1 MIGTRPLTPNSA
13 GITGPMNINAVI
25 AHLVEMT
32 PPQRKQFAQMHMDDP
47 MMLSAAKYVDTQI
60 AKQAQSLAAQAT
72 GAAPPPVNQQ
82 VVAQMSPQPPVRQTA
97 PQPQAAPQDESQP
110 MPEDTG
116 IAQLPAQNM
125 PGQYAAGGIVA
136 FAKGGVSDALAVID
150 QNMPDP
156 RVSLEGFNRFNGSMT
171 DYLNARQK
179 AISAVKSN
187 FEQPNPEVLKAYES
201 VYGRRPAGAAPEAPA
216 KPAAIAPAV
225 VPVVPRVEK
234 APSAPP
240 EKVEAAPKEKKGIE
254 QLRADKI
261 STSNIPAVAPTVQ
274 ASSAPAASGLDYN
287 AAFSSALKAEGNPR
301 DNLPPEINEIADL
314 TKAQGE
320 KEAAAAE
327 KRGAGL
333 KALVDARNERL
344 AGREARVAQE
354 ENMNPFMS
362 LLTAGLSTMQSKG
375 KGLAGIAEGSQAGV
389 AQYMAEA
396 KYTTAQRQKLED
408 ARDALEDLK
417 FNQENMTEKER
428 LAAQNTIAQGAITAK
443 KATVEH
449 IAHKE
454 DINLKTAG
462 HKFDAMVQ
470 RDIETQREGS
480 AERLEG
486 QRQQFQLGLNA
497 QQQAHQE
504 RLAIAQMNNALKA
517 AGISAS
523 APLATKLEFLKK
535 IGAAPEDSALYK
547 GYMLTEQADKEPRMY
562 AEYQKLATDDM
573 KGPAFVQ
580 RFPTFEAFKAGM
592 SSTGGGGTI
601 NKAGWGQAV
610 KN

>member
-1 MIGTRPLTPNSA
+1 
-13 GITGPMNINAVI
+13 
-25 AHLVEMT
+25 
-32 PPQRKQFAQMHMDDP
+32 
-47 MMLSAAKYVDTQI
+47 
-60 AKQAQSLAAQAT
+60 
-72 GAAPPPVNQQ
+72 
-82 VVAQMSPQPPVRQTA
+82 
-97 PQPQAAPQDESQP
+97 
-110 MPEDTG
+110 
-116 IAQLPAQNM
+116 
-125 PGQYAAGGIVA
+125 
-136 FAKGGVSDALAVID
+136 
-150 QNMPDP
+150 
-156 RVSLEGFNRFNGSMT
+156 MT
-171 DYLNARQK
+171 DYLNTRQK
-179 AISAVKSN
+179 AINAVKSN
-187 FEQPNPEVLKAYES
+187 FEQPNPDVMNAYES

-216 KPAAIAPAV
+216 KPAPAPAV
-225 VPVVPRVEK
+225 VPVVPKIEK

-240 EKVEAAPKEKKGIE
+240 EKVVAVPKEKTGID

-261 STSNIPAVAPTVQ
+261 PPSNIPQAQATIQ
-274 ASSAPAASGLDYN
+274 ASSAPATSGLDYN
-287 AAFSSALKAEGNPR
+287 AAFSAALKAEGNPR
-301 DNLPPEINEIADL
+301 DSLPPEINEIADL

-327 KRGAGL
+327 KRGVGL

-344 AGREARVAQE
+344 AGREERVTQE

-362 LLTAGLSTMQSKG
+362 LLTAGLKTMQSKG
-375 KGLAGIAEGSQAGV
+375 KGLAGIAEGSEAGV

-428 LAAQNTIAQGAITAK
+428 LAAQNTITQGAITAK
-443 KATVEH
+443 KATVDH

-486 QRQQFQLGLNA
+486 GRQQFQLGLNA

-504 RLAIAQMNNALKA
+504 RLAVAQMNNALKA

-523 APLATKLEFLKK
+523 APLATKLAFLEKL
-535 IGAAPEDSALYK
+535 GAAPEDSALYK
-547 GYMLTEQADKEPRMY
+547 GFARSEQESKEPAMY
-562 AEYQKLATDDM
+562 AAYQKLLLDPM
-573 KGPAFVQ
+573 NGEAFLK
-580 RFPTFEAFKAGM
+580 RNPTFEDYKAGM
-592 SSTGGGGTI
+592 SGKGGSGTI
-601 NKAGWGQAV
+601 SKAGWGQAV